1 MVILK
6 KELAESTFERS
17 LRLRQI
23 ALQASQAAILES
35 RIARANRSRPQRL
48 RVEDLVPGTTTVEI
62 FREDGSGQGWRGPA
76 TILKIDEEAGNA
88 VVDFQGKPYLLGL
101 RHVRP
106 LRDSFHI
113 HFNTS
118 SSTSTVA
125 DAEKAIT
132 AMKEVVESSTPY
144 RPFTMGEVYIEN
156 NNEAKMVKFPKT
168 ESPTTNAMLSNAK
181 IFLQYHYVNFVLHGI
196 KFGKGMKTIMVPRY
210 SKGVMITWPEGSYG
224 IAITEHNS
232 DAHLHIKEY
241 LNRHVDKLCH
251 LYFYGYVVHQ
261 NEENNMPFKITKRK
275 MPEQLPL
282 PEAQDLPDTEMEE
295 PEDNKRKGPD
305 SRTVVLAPEKK
316 KQRIQWTSRDLL
328 YQRSL
333 WWMLQRPKKY
343 VLEPHS
349 YQMNLR
355 KDG

>member
-1 MVILK
+1 MDPEAALHGDI
-6 KELAESTFERS
+6 EEGAAESTFERS

-156 NNEAKMVKFPKT
+156 NNEAQDGEVSQDRK
-168 ESPTTNAMLSNAK
+168 
-181 IFLQYHYVNFVLHGI
+181 
-196 KFGKGMKTIMVPRY
+196 
-210 SKGVMITWPEGSYG
+210 SY
-224 IAITEHNS
+224 NQC
-232 DAHLHIKEY
+232 DA
-241 LNRHVDKLCH
+241 
-251 LYFYGYVVHQ
+251 
-261 NEENNMPFKITKRK
+261 
-275 MPEQLPL
+275 EQR
-282 PEAQDLPDTEMEE
+282 QDLSPVPLREL
-295 PEDNKRKGPD
+295 R
-305 SRTVVLAPEKK
+305 APRHQVWQGHENHHG
-316 KQRIQWTSRDLL
+316 TSLL
-328 YQRSL
+328 QRSDDHMARRIL
-333 WWMLQRPKKY
+333 WHCHHRAQLRCTPAHQGVPQPKRGQALSPLLLRLCVPPERGEQRALQNHQ
-343 VLEPHS
+343 E
-349 YQMNLR
+349 
-355 KDG
+355 KDARATSST